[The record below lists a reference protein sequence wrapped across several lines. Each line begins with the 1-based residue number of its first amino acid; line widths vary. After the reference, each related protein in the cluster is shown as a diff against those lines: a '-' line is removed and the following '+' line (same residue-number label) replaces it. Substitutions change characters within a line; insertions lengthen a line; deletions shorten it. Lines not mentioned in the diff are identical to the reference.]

1 MKNST
6 IYLVALTWFFCL
18 EMNAQVTGRVTD
30 TEQQPIPQVNILIK
44 DSDRGTQTNAQGEYA
59 IDAFPGDILV
69 FSHLGMQAEEIRVK
83 KILS

>member
-59 IDAFPGDILV
+59 IDILV